1 MFWDIQEQSNLLESL
16 QIDLGASLQDQD
28 ALRKINKNRVIN

>member
-28 ALRKINKNRVIN
+28 ALLKINKNRVIN